1 MAYVF
6 EKTVFVGV
14 SQRTGNE
21 YLYIKDKNNKMIM
34 INLIKDNKKFA
45 PVLKGVSQINVK
57 YSSYRSDF
65 EKNTLTLFNV
75 SDVAFYKAK

>member
-1 MAYVF
+1 
-6 EKTVFVGV
+6 
-14 SQRTGNE
+14 
-21 YLYIKDKNNKMIM
+21 MIM